1 MFDKQ
6 ATVAELRKRLAD
18 TAPPGFGSPRL
29 RSADELT
36 RADTRSTAELT
47 ASIPMLAPLDALLP
61 SGGLPRGGIVSL
73 QPDGNAAES
82 GGSDAGLTT
91 LLFTLLAGPSK
102 PWSALVGF
110 PDLGFAAAAELGVD
124 LTRTVLIPQPGA
136 DVSQIV
142 SVLVDG
148 MDVIAVHAP
157 NGPIGPP
164 ARQRVLASRLRQ
176 RGAVLV
182 AVGPWPGA
190 DVSLTVSTLG
200 WSGLGVGHG
209 RLRDR
214 ELLVRLSGRRLGG
227 AAPEVRM
234 LFTAAPDRVLVQPGL
249 GPEELPPGVAVQL
262 VAGAVLDLGDGVTIR
277 VTNP

>member
-6 ATVAELRKRLAD
+6 AAVAELRKRLAD

-29 RSADELT
+29 RPADELT
-36 RADTRSTAELT
+36 QADTRSPEELT
-47 ASIPMLAPLDALLP
+47 SSIPMVSPLDTLLP
-61 SGGLPRGGIVSL
+61 RGGLPRGSIVSL
-73 QPDGNAAES
+73 QPDDTAE
-82 GGSDAGLTT
+82 GTAAGLIT
-91 LLFTLLAGPSK
+91 LLFTVLAAPGK

-110 PDLGFAAAAELGVD
+110 ADLGFAAAAELGVE
-124 LTRTVLIPQPGA
+124 LTRTVLIPEPGA
-136 DVSQIV
+136 DISQIL

-148 MDVIAVHAP
+148 VDVIAVHAP

-190 DVSLTVSTLG
+190 DFTLTVSTLG

-214 ELLVRLSGRRLGG
+214 ELLVRLASRRLGG

-234 LFTAAPDRVLVQPGL
+234 LLTATPDRVLVQAG
-249 GPEELPPGVAVQL
+249 LPPAERLTPVAE
-262 VAGAVLDLGDGVTIR
+262 AV
-277 VTNP
+277 